1 MEVAQ
6 LLFSDFSG
14 IINYLNGEITVVG
27 KGELMLKN
35 NIEVDI
41 KVKCIEL
48 GITQAQLAENI
59 NTTSSYVNHV
69 IKKKEGVINNTFVK
83 MMEELGY
90 DIELNYVK
98 RSEE

>member
-1 MEVAQ
+1 M
-6 LLFSDFSG
+6 
-14 IINYLNGEITVVG
+14 INYLNSEITVVS

-35 NIEVDI
+35 NIEVDV

-59 NTTSSYVNHV
+59 KTTSSYVNRV
-69 IKKKEGVINNTFVK
+69 IKKKDGVINNTFIK

-98 RSEE
+98 RD